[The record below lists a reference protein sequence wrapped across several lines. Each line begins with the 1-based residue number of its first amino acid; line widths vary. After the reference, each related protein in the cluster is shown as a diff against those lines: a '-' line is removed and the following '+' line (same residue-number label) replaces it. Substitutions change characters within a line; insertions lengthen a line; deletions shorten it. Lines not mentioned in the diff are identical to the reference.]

1 LIGSIKDRILNV
13 SSGSIRGR
21 YTINADVT
29 YIPHLVYFRRFDRM
43 SIEKRIVGTYNSEQ
57 EILYAIEGL
66 KRQGHRET
74 DMMVVAETRSKIP
87 LIISH
92 TGVMVEAEIEMT
104 TLAGVMMDSFFTMM
118 TAGMGG
124 RPVNTLSR
132 RLTERGLPVFTAKR
146 CEEEIN
152 KGKMILLV
160 DTNGTYHN
168 PINQQQYETEETKSY
183 ESPVDHVQYETEKTR
198 AVRLREERL
207 DITKE
212 RVQVGEVQLHKE
224 VVEEQRTVHVPIM
237 REELYIERRPVIDGK
252 FDGSPFTAD
261 EIIRIPIME
270 ERIEVTKRPVVV
282 EEVIVGKWKI
292 QETKQVQDI
301 IRKEEAR
308 IERSLPPAKPVHP
321 LTDGGQEE
329 VITESPNSLILEENS
344 NSASK
349 MNQDKKEETREKR
362 TGTLTVQGVKNNTE
376 SSAGNNV
383 KASGTLTDS
392 PALKENESESYLPI
406 AAGTMKEAAIHNN
419 ENSSIGED
427 NKNNKRNEK
436 KKNK

>member
-1 LIGSIKDRILNV
+1 
-13 SSGSIRGR
+13 
-21 YTINADVT
+21 
-29 YIPHLVYFRRFDRM
+29 M

-160 DTNGTYHN
+160 DTNGTYDN

-329 VITESPNSLILEENS
+329 VITESSNSLILEENS

-362 TGTLTVQGVKNNTE
+362 TGTLTVQGVKNNTK